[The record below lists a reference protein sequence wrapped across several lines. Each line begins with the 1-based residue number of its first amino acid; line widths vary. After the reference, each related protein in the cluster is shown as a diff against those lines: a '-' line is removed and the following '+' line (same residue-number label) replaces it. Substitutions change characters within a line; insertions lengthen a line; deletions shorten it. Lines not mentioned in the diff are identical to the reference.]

1 VDFISIKI
9 KKRKMK
15 KVLVL
20 VALGVAMISCQ
31 ETATAK
37 KDDFKTGYIDTSVL
51 LEKYEKFKD
60 ENEKFKVKTEELGRP
75 LEAKGKQLQAEMTS
89 FQKAAQANGQAW
101 AQQKAGELQ
110 QREQA
115 LIQERNQI
123 MAQIDTEGGALKDS
137 LVNDVKKYIQA
148 FGKKEKFDY
157 IFTTSDAA
165 PNVIYAKDSYNLTDK
180 LLKQLNEEYKAI
192 KEKK

>member
-1 VDFISIKI
+1 MDFKTIKTNYNQ
-9 KKRKMK
+9 MK
-15 KVLVL
+15 KLFVLA
-20 VALGVAMISCQ
+20 ALSVAMISCQ

-37 KDDFKTGYIDTSVL
+37 KEDFKTGYIDTSIL

-60 ENEKFKVKTEELGRP
+60 ENDKFKVKTEELGRP
-75 LEAKGKQLQAEMTS
+75 LEAKAKQLQAEMSS

-110 QREQA
+110 QREQV
-115 LIQERNQI
+115 LMQERNQI
-123 MAQIDTEGGALKDS
+123 MAQIETEGGALKDS
-137 LVNDVKKYIQA
+137 LVKNVKKYIESY
-148 FGKKEKFDY
+148 GKKEGFDY

-180 LLKQLNEEYKAI
+180 LLKQLNEEYKAT

>member
-1 VDFISIKI
+1 
-9 KKRKMK
+9 MK

-37 KDDFKTGYIDTSVL
+37 KDDFKTGFIDTSVL

-75 LEAKGKQLQAEMTS
+75 LEAKGKQLQAEMAS

-110 QREQA
+110 QREQT
-115 LIQERNQI
+115 LMQERNQI
-123 MAQIDTEGGALKDS
+123 MAQIETEGGALKDS
-137 LVNDVKKYIQA
+137 LVGDVKKYIQA
-148 FGKKEKFDY
+148 YGKKEGFDY

-165 PNVIYAKDSYNLTDK
+165 PNVIYSKDSYNLTDK
-180 LLKQLNEEYKAI
+180 LLKQLNEEYKTN

>member
-1 VDFISIKI
+1 MDFISIKI
-9 KKRKMK
+9 NKRKMK
-15 KVLVL
+15 KLLVL
-20 VALGVAMISCQ
+20 AVLGMAMISCQ

-37 KDDFKTGYIDTSVL
+37 KDEFKTGYIDTSVL
-51 LEKYEKFKD
+51 LDKYEKFTD

-75 LEAKGKQLQAEMTS
+75 LEAKGKQLQAEMAS

-110 QREQA
+110 QREQT
-115 LIQERNQI
+115 LMQERNQI
-123 MAQIDTEGGALKDS
+123 LAQIETQGTALKDS
-137 LVNDVKKYIQA
+137 LGNDLKKYIEVY
-148 FGKKEKFDY
+148 GKKEGFDY

-180 LLKQLNEEYKAI
+180 LLKLLNDEYKAS

>member
-1 VDFISIKI
+1 MDFISIKI
-9 KKRKMK
+9 NKKKMK
-15 KVLVL
+15 KLFVLAVL
-20 VALGVAMISCQ
+20 GMAMISCQ

-37 KDDFKTGYIDTSVL
+37 KDEFKTGYIDTSVL
-51 LEKYEKFKD
+51 LDKYEKFTD

-75 LEAKGKQLQAEMTS
+75 LEAKGKQLQAEMAS

-110 QREQA
+110 QREQT
-115 LIQERNQI
+115 LMQERNQI
-123 MAQIDTEGGALKDS
+123 LAQIETQGTALKDS
-137 LVNDVKKYIQA
+137 LVNDLKKYIEVY
-148 FGKKEKFDY
+148 GKKEGFDY

-180 LLKQLNEEYKAI
+180 LLKLLNDEYKAS